1 MQRPNLFDLLL
12 FTATVS
18 SIFLGFI
25 IGYITKKTI
34 LFKKKERHFLKLI
47 EEERKAKL
55 AAQEQIKARDE
66 FLSITSHEL
75 KTPLTTIILRIQSTL
90 DSILNQ
96 SLANFSG
103 ERLVESL
110 NIAQQQTRRLQLLI
124 KDLLNFS
131 LITTGKMDLDLKAE
145 NLTNVVKETL
155 KRFDDH
161 ITLAGCQLKAD
172 LNGDING
179 MWDQVRIEQA
189 VSNLLTNAI
198 KYGQGGAIEVKVE
211 KHSSWAKIMVSDNGI
226 GIDPSKQ
233 KIIFERFQRGT
244 KDGKYQG
251 LGVGLF
257 IAKQIT
263 QAHGGRINVKS
274 KLGSG
279 SKFTIEL
286 PIKEAPVVKE
296 SKFTSLPKPAQV

>member
-1 MQRPNLFDLLL
+1 MQHPNLPDIIL
-12 FTATVS
+12 FTAS
-18 SIFLGFI
+18 FCSILLGFI
-25 IGYITKKTI
+25 LGFSLKKTI

-47 EEERKAKL
+47 EEEKNAKL

-96 SLANFSG
+96 SLASFSG

-131 LITTGKMDLDLKAE
+131 LITTGKMDLDLKGE
-145 NLTNVVKETL
+145 NLNTIIKETL

-172 LNGDING
+172 LNGDIIG
-179 MWDQVRIEQA
+179 LWDQVRIEQA

-198 KYGQGGAIEVKVE
+198 KYGQGGLIEVKVE
-211 KHSSWAKIMVSDNGI
+211 KHGDWAKISVSDNGI
-226 GIDPSKQ
+226 GIDPGKQ

-244 KDGKYQG
+244 QDGQYQG

-274 KLGSG
+274 KLGKG
-279 SKFTIEL
+279 SKFTMEL
-286 PIKEAPVVKE
+286 PIKEAPIVKE
-296 SKFTSLPKPAQV
+296 SKYTSLPKPAQV